1 MVIVLSILAVLGNV
15 FSYPLFFSI
24 DLIFGSIAAMYAALT
39 LGRCH
44 VLIVALI
51 GSLYTYYLWGHPYA
65 AIIFTLE
72 AFWVVWFLQRG
83 TLQIVLV
90 DATYWLVV
98 GIPLVFIFYTQ
109 FIGLNADAAGLIALK
124 QTLNGIF
131 NALIASFIYIGTHSL
146 LKKQSDISIQPLLF
160 NVILLVTLIAGTI
173 PSVMSSFQTSVIYE
187 QQTENELK
195 QTAQQIKH
203 SFKINSKEQKNNK
216 QLSHIDSF
224 KLTNDISYAILN
236 NKEIIFQSGEVKS
249 LDKINGEII
258 TRKDRTKIWLP
269 SSSLAAM
276 KRWQLGR
283 YLTYLN
289 VTDIPN
295 VDTILVEKNASETVE
310 KVNHLKT
317 KLFLI
322 LAVLMFVAILLSY
335 FISRWITRPINIL
348 DKASQ
353 ELVSNITLGKTID
366 LPISLISE
374 FNNLSNTLLSMASQV
389 SSKYQNLTT
398 EKQNL
403 ATIVDENTAELKR
416 LSMVASR
423 TTNGVVITDVN
434 GNTEWVNNAFTKL
447 TGYSLDNL
455 IGKSPGMLLQ
465 GAETNHET
473 VERISSKLKNRE
485 GFSEE
490 LINYTHDGE
499 PYWVHID
506 CDPLK
511 SDGKMLG
518 FIAIESDI
526 TQRKIAEETL
536 IKRTA
541 ELNALLNAATEIS
554 IVTTGI
560 DGLITTFNPGSEK
573 MLGYTSKEMVG
584 KQSPAILHIP
594 SEVEERG
601 LELSK
606 LLKTE
611 INGFKVFV
619 TIPENQGS
627 ETREWTYVKKD
638 GSHITV
644 LLSVTVIRSPEG
656 KIEGYLGIA
665 VDISE
670 RKRLENMKNE
680 FVSTVSHELRTPLTS
695 IMGTLGLISGG
706 AVGEV
711 PDKVKNMLEI
721 ATSNTKRLTVLI
733 NDLLDMEKILSG
745 NMQFD
750 LRRQSLMPLIEQSL
764 TMNKAYA
771 DKYDVELQI
780 VEHCDDAIVEIDS
793 SRLLQVMANF
803 LSNAAKFS
811 HPGGHVDIIVT
822 AKEGKARVAIQDY
835 GTGIDE
841 KFYNRIFTKFS
852 QADSSDT
859 RSQGGTGLGLSITKE
874 LIIKMH
880 GSVGFESEKGKG
892 SVFWFEFPLV

>member
-24 DLIFGSIAAMYAALT
+24 DLIFGSIAVMYAALT
-39 LGRCH
+39 LGRLQ
-44 VLIVALI
+44 VLIIAII

-65 AIIFTLE
+65 AIIFILE
-72 AFWVVWFLQRG
+72 AFWVVWFLRRG
-83 TLQIVLV
+83 NRQIILL

-98 GIPLVFIFYTQ
+98 GIPLVFVFYTQ
-109 FIGLNADAAGLIALK
+109 FIGLSFDAAGLIALK

-131 NALIASFIYIGTHSL
+131 NALIASFICLGTHRL

-160 NVILLVTLIAGTI
+160 NIILLVTLVAGTI
-173 PSVMSSFQTSVIYE
+173 PSVMSSYQTSVIYE
-187 QQTENELK
+187 QQTENEI
-195 QTAQQIKH
+195 QQIAQQIKR
-203 SFKINSKEQKNNK
+203 SLTVNSKKLKNTEQH
-216 QLSHIDSF
+216 SHIDSLN
-224 KLTNDISYAILN
+224 LTNDISYAILN
-236 NKEIIFQSGEVKS
+236 NNKVIFQYGGIKS
-249 LDKINGEII
+249 LDKKNGEII
-258 TRKDRTKIWLP
+258 TKKNRAKIWLP
-269 SSSLAAM
+269 NSSLAAM
-276 KRWQLGR
+276 KRWQLGH
-283 YLTYLN
+283 YLTYLK

-295 VDTILVEKNASETVE
+295 VDTILVEKNASQTVD
-310 KVNHLKT
+310 KINYLKT
-317 KLFLI
+317 KLFMV
-322 LAVLMFVAILLSY
+322 LAVLMLISILISY
-335 FISRWITRPINIL
+335 YISRWITRPINIL

-353 ELVSNITLGKTID
+353 KLVANITRGKAIN
-366 LPISLISE
+366 LPTSLISE
-374 FNNLSNTLLSMASQV
+374 YNNLSNTLLTMASQV
-389 SSKYQNLTT
+389 SNKYQNLST
-398 EKQNL
+398 EKKNL
-403 ATIVDENTAELKR
+403 VSIVDENTIELKR

-434 GNTEWVNNAFTKL
+434 GNTEWVNDAFTKL
-447 TGYSLDNL
+447 TGYTLESV
-455 IGKSPGMLLQ
+455 IGKNPGTLLQ
-465 GAETNHET
+465 GPDTNHET
-473 VERISSKLKNRE
+473 IERISSKIKNRE
-485 GFSEE
+485 SFSED

-511 SDGKMLG
+511 SDGELLG
-518 FIAIESDI
+518 YIAIESDI

-541 ELNALLNAATEIS
+541 ELNALFNAATEIS
-554 IVTTGI
+554 IITTDI
-560 DGLITTFNPGSEK
+560 DGWITSFNPGSEK
-573 MLGYTSKEMVG
+573 MLGYKAEEMVG
-584 KQSPAILHIP
+584 KQTPAILHIP
-594 SEVEERG
+594 SEVIQRG
-601 LELSK
+601 IELSEI
-606 LLKTE
+606 LKTE

-619 TIPENQGS
+619 TIPEDQGS

-638 GSHITV
+638 GSQITV
-644 LLSVTVIRSPEG
+644 LLSVTVIQSPEG
-656 KIEGYLGIA
+656 KIEGYLGVA
-665 VDISE
+665 LDISE

-733 NDLLDMEKILSG
+733 NDLLDMEKIASG
-745 NMQFD
+745 NMQFN
-750 LRRQSLMPLIEQSL
+750 LHRQPLMPLIEQSL

-771 DKYDVELQI
+771 DKYDVELKIIAQ
-780 VEHCDDAIVEIDS
+780 CDDAIIEIDS

-822 AKEGKARVAIQDY
+822 ATEGKAKVCIQDY
-835 GTGIDE
+835 GKGIE
-841 KFYNRIFTKFS
+841 GKFCNRIFTKFS

-859 RSQGGTGLGLSITKE
+859 RSQGGTGLGLAITKE
-874 LIIKMH
+874 LITKMH
-880 GSVGFESEKGKG
+880 GNVGFESELGKG